1 MSKQGEND
9 PILVVDNL
17 VKHFELQT
25 SLLGRLRGQRPVVHA
40 VNGVSFAIAPRK
52 TLGLVGES
60 GCGKTT
66 VGKTVMRLHDP
77 TSGKIAFRGQD
88 IARLSGRELHT
99 FRRQAQ
105 MVFQDP
111 QSSLNRRKTV
121 AQILSA
127 PLAIHRLARGR
138 KRDELIAAALE
149 HVGLEQRFKDRY
161 PHEFSGGQR
170 QRIGIARALISSP
183 ALIVADEPVSALDV
197 STQAQIVNLLQDLQD
212 ELDLAFLFITHDLSV
227 VKHISHDV
235 AVMYLGEVVET
246 GPTTTIFNAPAH
258 PYTKALLTAVP
269 QMKVGDKTT
278 AARQR
283 IVLQGEVPSLIT
295 PPSGCKFHTR
305 CPELLGEICKTV
317 VPQRRDLGGGQFVH
331 CHLFDGVGPHVDT
344 LQYGG
349 TQTSGHESRIINAP
363 APESKSC

>member
-1 MSKQGEND
+1 MSDERGTSGA
-9 PILVVDNL
+9 LLTVDGL
-17 VKHFELQT
+17 VKQFELQS
-25 SLLGRLRGQRPVVHA
+25 SLIGRLRGRRPVVHA
-40 VNGVSFAIAPRK
+40 VNGVSFSLAPRK

-77 TSGKIAFRGQD
+77 TAGAINFRGQD
-88 IARLSGRELHT
+88 IAQLSGRDLHT

-121 AQILSA
+121 AQILGA
-127 PLAIHRLARGR
+127 PLAIHQLASGR
-138 KRDELIAAALE
+138 KRDALIDETLE
-149 HVGLEQRFKDRY
+149 RVGLEQRFKHRY

-183 ALIVADEPVSALDV
+183 SLIVADEPVSALDV

-235 AVMYLGEVVET
+235 AVMYLGEIMET
-246 GPTTTIFNAPAH
+246 GPTKRIFDQPAH
-258 PYTKALLTAVP
+258 PYTKALLSAVP
-269 QMKVGDKTT
+269 HLQAESGPAK
-278 AARQR
+278 RQR
-283 IVLQGEVPSLIT
+283 IILQGEVPSLIT

-305 CPELLGEICKTV
+305 CPAFIGDVCVTV
-317 VPQRRDLGGGQFVH
+317 VPQARDIGGGQIVR
-331 CHLFDGVGPHVDT
+331 CHLFDEVG
-344 LQYGG
+344 
-349 TQTSGHESRIINAP
+349 NP
-363 APESKSC
+363 ATTA